1 MASTVFKRI
10 LPTLNRVV
18 IRKLEPQTKT
28 ASGIILQKSDTT
40 NSFGTV
46 IEVGPGLLNE
56 EGKPIKLSVNVG
68 DTVLLPDYGG
78 VKVKLDNQELHLY
91 KDSDILA
98 IMK

>member
-28 ASGIILQKSDTT
+28 ASGIILQKGDSA

-46 IEVGPGLLNE
+46 VEVGPGLLNE
-56 EGKPIKLSVNVG
+56 EGKPMKLSVNVG